1 MDPVKNAGVNDYT
14 MSMPQQNEVQTMP
27 EENYSSMPM
36 VYDPTLEE
44 KKESASSGLALKAL
58 GAIGLAGLAFWGGH
72 AWGSKGAKLAEEA
85 KDAAVKAKDAAV
97 KAKDEAVKAKD
108 AAVKAKDEALAK
120 AKKLQDANDATREI
134 LEAKYTEGFWNKGKL
149 RKESLEALGPKE
161 NEAKKVTEE
170 VAEGAKKA
178 EGEVKPEAKPETKA
192 DGAEKTE
199 KKDGE

>member
-44 KKESASSGLALKAL
+44 KKESASSGIALKAL
-58 GAIGLAGLAFWGGH
+58 GAIGLAGLALWGGH
-72 AWGSKGAKLAEEA
+72 AWGSRSLKTAKE
-85 KDAAVKAKDAAV
+85 AKDAAV

-120 AKKLQDANDATREI
+120 AKKLQDANDAAYEI
-134 LEAKYTEGFWNKGKL
+134 ADKGEYYLKRNL
-149 RKESLEALGPKE
+149 RKDVKKALRPDEA
-161 NEAKKVTEE
+161 EAKKIEE
-170 VAEGAKKA
+170 KVSEGAKKA
-178 EGEVKPEAKPETKA
+178 EGEAKAE
-192 DGAEKTE
+192 GAEKAEET
-199 KKDGE
+199 K

>member
-44 KKESASSGLALKAL
+44 KKESASSGIALKAL
-58 GAIGLAGLAFWGGH
+58 GAIGLAGLALWGGH

-85 KDAAVKAKDAAV
+85 KDAAVKAKD
-97 KAKDEAVKAKD
+97 E
-108 AAVKAKDEALAK
+108 AVKAKDEALAK

-134 LEAKYTEGFWNKGKL
+134 LETKYTEGFWNKGKL

>member
-72 AWGSKGAKLAEEA
+72 AWGSKGAKLAEE
-85 KDAAVKAKDAAV
+85 AKDAAV

>member
-1 MDPVKNAGVNDYT
+1 MDPIKNAGVNDYAMT
-14 MSMPQQNEVQTMP
+14 MPPQQNDVQQVP
-27 EENYSSMPM
+27 EEDYSSMPM
-36 VYDPTLEE
+36 VYDPTMEE

-58 GAIGLAGLAFWGGH
+58 AAVGIAGLALWAGHSWGN
-72 AWGSKGAKLAEEA
+72 KGAKLAEEA
-85 KDAAVKAKDAAV
+85 KDAAVKAKDEAV

-108 AAVKAKDEALAK
+108 EALAR

-134 LEAKYTEGFWNKGKL
+134 LETKYTDGFWNKGKL

-192 DGAEKTE
+192 DCAEKTE